1 MPCGSII
8 QLKLIADSDCAKD
21 FATFKANLHLIGKV
35 ESNWLNPA
43 KEAVEMA
50 FINPALTSG
59 ALGQFGNVSK
69 EMGSHGF
76 DGISR
81 GQSSRFPFPTIE
93 VGNRETPC

>member
-8 QLKLIADSDCAKD
+8 QLELIADSDCAKD

-43 KEAVEMA
+43 KEAIEMA

-59 ALGQFGNVSK
+59 ALGQLGNVSK
-69 EMGSHGF
+69 EMGSHGVAF
-76 DGISR
+76 NLYGCLTVIFVLTVR
-81 GQSSRFPFPTIE
+81 GL
-93 VGNRETPC
+93 V